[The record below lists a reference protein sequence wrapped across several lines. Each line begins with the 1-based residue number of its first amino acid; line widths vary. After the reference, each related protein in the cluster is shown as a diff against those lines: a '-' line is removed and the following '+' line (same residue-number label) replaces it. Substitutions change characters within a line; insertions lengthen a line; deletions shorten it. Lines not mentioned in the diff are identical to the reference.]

1 MTTAGNDERKNKE
14 SHQKWLVLAS
24 PHEFCIYNETG
35 CTGNEVKT
43 KSWFASIACMKHL
56 CDYWSIMS
64 AILDIALQFGAALYL
79 NFAG

>member
-1 MTTAGNDERKNKE
+1 MNALYVMK
-14 SHQKWLVLAS
+14 LAALA
-24 PHEFCIYNETG
+24 T
-35 CTGNEVKT
+35 NEVKT